1 MFNLKILRAI
11 IFKAPSPATPKP
23 QTKRK
28 INKYRCGV
36 SKASENHVTG
46 GERVYV
52 RACVR
57 GAAAGEEGLVREMA
71 IEKKGVHK
79 R

>member
-1 MFNLKILRAI
+1 M
-11 IFKAPSPATPKP
+11 
-23 QTKRK
+23 
-28 INKYRCGV
+28 
-36 SKASENHVTG
+36 TG

-57 GAAAGEEGLVREMA
+57 GAAAGEEGLVGEMA